1 MGTPALIL
9 WTWRRQAIPM
19 SFRDRIDAGRHLG
32 EFLQGIDLQDPVVIG
47 LPRGGVVV
55 AAEVARLLRAPLDVV
70 VVRKLG
76 APGRP
81 ELGIGAIGEDG
92 ILALNDD
99 LINLLGV
106 TDPELSSVEARETDE
121 LARRVAAYRGDRDP
135 VPVRG
140 RDVVVVDDG
149 LATGYTARAA
159 LRALRKRQP
168 ARLILA
174 VPVSARDTIRALQ
187 EEADE
192 VIALESP
199 AGFGA
204 VGQWYMD
211 FRQTS
216 DDEVIQLLEDAGAA
230 SALASEDVWIP
241 IVDGQ
246 LGGLLSLPS
255 AVRGLI
261 VFAHGSG
268 SSRLSPR
275 NRMVAEALNTA
286 GFGTL
291 LFDLLT
297 DPEAQDRSNVF
308 DISLLAG
315 RLISALDWLGR
326 SVGFPRVPVGLFG
339 ASTGAA
345 AALLASTDRP
355 VASVVCRGGRPD
367 LTGPRLAE
375 VSAPVLL
382 IVGGRDTAV
391 LDLNRSAA
399 AELLGPCEVSVVPG
413 AGHLFEEE
421 GALTEVAARAIAWF
435 ARWVDPQDRR

>member
-1 MGTPALIL
+1 
-9 WTWRRQAIPM
+9 
-19 SFRDRIDAGRHLG
+19 
-32 EFLQGIDLQDPVVIG
+32 
-47 LPRGGVVV
+47 
-55 AAEVARLLRAPLDVV
+55 VV

-92 ILALNDD
+92 ILALNDE

-106 TDPELSSVEARETDE
+106 TDPELSAVEARETDE
-121 LARRVAAYRGDRDP
+121 LARRVAVYRGDRDP

-159 LRALRKRQP
+159 LRVVRRREP

-174 VPVSARDTIRALQ
+174 VPVSARDTAGALEQ
-187 EEADE
+187 EADE
-192 VIALESP
+192 VIVLEAP
-199 AGFGA
+199 VGFGA
-204 VGQWYMD
+204 VGQWYAD

-216 DDEVIQLLEDAGAA
+216 DDEVIRLLEGARA
-230 SALASEDVWIP
+230 IP
-241 IVDGQ
+241 AVVSQNVAIPTVDGQ
-246 LGGLLSLPS
+246 LAGLLSVPS
-255 AVRGLI
+255 AGRGLI
-261 VFAHGSG
+261 AFAHGSG

-275 NRMVAEALNTA
+275 NRMVADALNTA

-297 DPEAQDRSNVF
+297 DREAQDRSNVF
-308 DISLLAG
+308 DIGLLAG

-326 SVGFPRVPVGLFG
+326 SSGLPQVPVGLFG

-345 AALLASTDRP
+345 AALLASIDRP

-367 LTGPRLAE
+367 LAGPRLAG

-399 AELLGPCEVSVVPG
+399 GELSGPCEVSVVPG
-413 AGHLFEEE
+413 AGHLFEEQ

-435 ARWVDPQDRR
+435 ARWVDPQDQR

>member
-1 MGTPALIL
+1 M
-9 WTWRRQAIPM
+9 
-19 SFRDRIDAGRHLG
+19 
-32 EFLQGIDLQDPVVIG
+32 
-47 LPRGGVVV
+47 
-55 AAEVARLLRAPLDVV
+55 
-70 VVRKLG
+70 
-76 APGRP
+76 
-81 ELGIGAIGEDG
+81 
-92 ILALNDD
+92 
-99 LINLLGV
+99 
-106 TDPELSSVEARETDE
+106 
-121 LARRVAAYRGDRDP
+121 
-135 VPVRG
+135 
-140 RDVVVVDDG
+140 VVDDG

-159 LRALRKRQP
+159 LRVVRRREP

-174 VPVSARDTIRALQ
+174 VPVSARDTVGALEQ
-187 EEADE
+187 EADE
-192 VIALESP
+192 VIVLEAP

-204 VGQWYMD
+204 VGQWYTD

-216 DDEVIQLLEDAGAA
+216 DDEVIRLLEDARAA
-230 SALASEDVWIP
+230 PAVVSQDVWIP

-246 LGGLLSLPS
+246 LAGLLSVPS
-255 AVRGLI
+255 AGRGLI

-275 NRMVAEALNTA
+275 NRMVADALNTA

-297 DPEAQDRSNVF
+297 DREAQDRSNVF

-315 RLISALDWLGR
+315 RLVSALDWMGR
-326 SVGFPRVPVGLFG
+326 SSGLPQVPVGLFG

-345 AALLASTDRP
+345 AALLASIGRP

-367 LTGPRLAE
+367 LAGPRLAE

-399 AELLGPCEVSVVPG
+399 GELLGPCEVSVVPG

-435 ARWVDPQDRR
+435 TRWVDPEDRR